1 MAGGN
6 GDYTRTNVRILHL
19 SSWATQLHCSSQ
31 LESNW
36 RRSECT
42 RVYKSPSRNANA
54 SPTVEQSTRQVPLEI
69 SSCKAGGT
77 SWQAHSLSEVIKP
90 GYLLCSPSD
99 SSVLD
104 TVCRP
109 LSMPRSTTWRLIYL
123 CVFISPGILSG
134 TRHQNG
140 AKDQQTRHGPD
151 VHLLAIFPTQGKLY
165 HHCRPSIL
173 FHDVS
178 NFTPERNTPYYR

>member
-1 MAGGN
+1 M
-6 GDYTRTNVRILHL
+6 
-19 SSWATQLHCSSQ
+19 
-31 LESNW
+31 
-36 RRSECT
+36 
-42 RVYKSPSRNANA
+42 YKSPSRNANA

-77 SWQAHSLSEVIKP
+77 SWQAQSLSEIVKP
-90 GYLLCSPSD
+90 EYLLSSPSG
-99 SSVLD
+99 SSPVLD

-109 LSMPRSTTWRLIYL
+109 LSMPRSTTWRLSCL
-123 CVFISPGILSG
+123 CVFISSGILSE

-151 VHLLAIFPTQGKLY
+151 VHLLAIFPTQEKLY

-173 FHDVS
+173 FHDVFK
-178 NFTPERNTPYYR
+178 FTPERNTPYYR